1 MGIQW
6 PLAETIPNN
15 HPQGSLLASSWEDL
29 GDAKQLAGRHQ
40 GAEPIPSTQLAH
52 RCLFLW
58 FYYYKCTMGLS
69 HSGNLDSTCSSTLS
83 FLPGQGQSRSIQT
96 MCRYKTY
103 LTETVQLI
111 AYSDAVSP
119 AVQEL
124 YRTMPGVSRMPD
136 CLIHI
141 CKLQDAVVPL
151 YPGPWHGREIP
162 CFEEVLSGSRRQAMT
177 ARSVY
182 SVG

>member
-1 MGIQW
+1 VGIQR

-15 HPQGSLLASSWEDL
+15 HSQGSLLTGSWEDL
-29 GDAKQLAGRHQ
+29 GDETACRQAPRSRTYPQH
-40 GAEPIPSTQLAH
+40 AASTQVFVSLVLLLQMH
-52 RCLFLW
+52 HGSLTLRESGFYMFFLP
-58 FYYYKCTMGLS
+58 
-69 HSGNLDSTCSSTLS
+69 
-83 FLPGQGQSRSIQT
+83 FLPGQGQYRSIQT
-96 MCRYKTY
+96 MCGHKTY

-124 YRTMPGVSRMPD
+124 YRTMPRLSRMPD

-141 CKLQDAVVPL
+141 CELQDAVVPL
-151 YPGPWHGREIP
+151 YPGPWHSQEIP
-162 CFEEVLSGSRRQAMT
+162 CFREVLSGIWCQAMT

-182 SVG
+182 SMG